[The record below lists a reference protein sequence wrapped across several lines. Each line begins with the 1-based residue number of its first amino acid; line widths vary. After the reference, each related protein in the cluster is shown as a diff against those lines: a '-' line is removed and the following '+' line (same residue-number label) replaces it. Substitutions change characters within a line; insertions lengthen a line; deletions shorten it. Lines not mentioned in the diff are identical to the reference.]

1 MFKDSSSTLFL
12 YSNFLMMSPAWSI
25 LFCRSISILPTAAAY
40 NNKAQAEIKLQDW
53 DSALQDCEK
62 VLDMEPG
69 NVKGRVKYKSVFLC
83 IILFLANK
91 IVVCIHSCC

>member
-1 MFKDSSSTLFL
+1 M
-12 YSNFLMMSPAWSI
+12 
-25 LFCRSISILPTAAAY
+25 Y

-69 NVKGRVKYKSVFLC
+69 NIKGEVE
-83 IILFLANK
+83 NK
-91 IVVCIHSCC
+91 MSMYYFISSK

>member
-1 MFKDSSSTLFL
+1 MTL
-12 YSNFLMMSPAWSI
+12 PWAI
-25 LFCRSISILPTAAAY
+25 LPFFRSISVIPTAAAY

-69 NVKGRVKYKSVFLC
+69 NIKGKVKHKLALLC
-83 IILFLANK
+83 SILFLENK
-91 IVVCIHSCC
+91 MVPIHSCCELTSLSFRSSPRT

>member
-1 MFKDSSSTLFL
+1 MSLPDQYSLF
-12 YSNFLMMSPAWSI
+12 F
-25 LFCRSISILPTAAAY
+25 RSISVIPTAAAY

-69 NVKGRVKYKSVFLC
+69 NIKGKVEHKLALLC

-91 IVVCIHSCC
+91 MVHIHSCC